1 MRDPK
6 RIPIILEYIKLLWEK
21 YPDQRLGQLLS
32 NVTSNAM
39 ESNLYF
45 YEDYQLLDQLYDELD
60 KE

>member
-45 YEDYQLLDQLYDELD
+45 YEDDHLLDHLYDELD